1 MCQLLSSCLPKSIA
15 VSHSGELSVLVKPFA
30 ILLLC
35 LRSILYVTLVAIPS
49 IAFGVCA
56 FAICAFA
63 ICAFAIV
70 ALAILLLDPVV
81 RRTIR
86 LACSASSTGSGSGS
100 VSGGSGGVLFI
111 PARTPR

>member
-15 VSHSGELSVLVKPFA
+15 VSHSGELSVLVKPSA

-35 LRSILYVTLVAIPS
+35 LSSILYVTLVAIPS
-49 IAFGVCA
+49 IAFVV
-56 FAICAFA
+56 CAFA

-100 VSGGSGGVLFI
+100 VSGGSGGVLLI